1 MQSFICNSVNKKNQ
15 FLLRGFMETVVQN
28 DMYLMI
34 KRAVSEAIKE
44 ERMNLYFSLLPE
56 VDDEEMKDI
65 ISQQGG
71 PQKNNEYEDLNS
83 LIDAE
88 N

>member
-1 MQSFICNSVNKKNQ
+1 
-15 FLLRGFMETVVQN
+15 METVVQN

>member
-1 MQSFICNSVNKKNQ
+1 
-15 FLLRGFMETVVQN
+15 METVIQN
-28 DMYLMI
+28 DMYIMI

-44 ERMNLYFSLLPE
+44 ERMNLYSSLLPE

-65 ISQQGG
+65 ISKHGT
-71 PQKNNEYEDLNS
+71 PSKNNEYDDITN
-83 LIDAE
+83 LII

>member
-1 MQSFICNSVNKKNQ
+1 
-15 FLLRGFMETVVQN
+15 METVVQN

-44 ERMNLYFSLLPE
+44 GRMNLYLSLLPE

-65 ISQQGG
+65 ISKLGT
-71 PQKNNEYEDLNS
+71 PSKNDEYEKLNS
-83 LIDAE
+83 LINAE

>member
-1 MQSFICNSVNKKNQ
+1 
-15 FLLRGFMETVVQN
+15 METIVQN

-44 ERMNLYFSLLPE
+44 ERMNLYLSLLPE
-56 VDDEEMKDI
+56 VDEDEMKDI
-65 ISQQGG
+65 ISKHGK
-71 PQKNNEYEDLNS
+71 PSKNNEYEDMTN
-83 LIDAE
+83 LIFSE